1 MKDARVWRALKDDT
15 ERSGTDRASDVAREL
30 RAVARRHEHERV
42 FRDGV
47 LRIGHG
53 PGPELVE
60 TFGHERR
67 GPTNESDAPP
77 SRFAVRQ
84 HETDERIAMP
94 CPGDRL
100 PAVAA

>member
-15 ERSGTDRASDVAREL
+15 ERSLTDRASDVAREL

-53 PGPELVE
+53 AWPKLVE
-60 TFGHERR
+60 PFGHEGRS
-67 GPTNESDAPP
+67 PTNEADAAP
-77 SRFAVRQ
+77 SRFAVSQ
-84 HETDERIAMP
+84 HETHERIALP
-94 CPGDRL
+94 CPGDRR